1 MQVYGNGH
9 CVNVEI
15 EYRSPFVKVW
25 SDKNDKVYYVS
36 CPYEQ
41 RLQVANTVGDIIEE
55 QGKKENFWDILGDVL
70 NSKFGVINFNSQK
83 EKSRKKKS
91 KTKDYIPKINMT
103 ATYAKVLYKGDTVD
117 VIFSNNQETNTITFK
132 RRKSWSHKK
141 YVDKA
146 MSESGITPSWNFR
159 YGWEISA

>member
-9 CVNVEI
+9 CINVEI

-41 RLQVANTVGDIIEE
+41 RLQVANTVGDVIEE
-55 QGKKENFWDILGDVL
+55 HGKEKDFWAILGDIL
-70 NSKFGVINFNSQK
+70 HSQFGLINFDSPRKRMKTSKPK
-83 EKSRKKKS
+83 EH
-91 KTKDYIPKINMT
+91 IPKINML
-103 ATYAKVLYKGDTVD
+103 ATYAKVLYKGDTVN
-117 VIFSNNQETNTITFK
+117 VIFSNDQETNTITFK

-146 MSESGITPSWNFR
+146 LSESGITPSWNFR
-159 YGWEISA
+159 YGWEVSA